1 MIRSTRRGLGKLP
14 LSAALLCLIPAACD
28 HDEATVRSLQ
38 VLPSSTPLPQSE
50 AIPIEVEPS
59 YAEGEW
65 KTVSA
70 SREGLEQFALT
81 WCSRGTAELADR
93 RLCQNVNTETPFSES
108 TLDISGQEC
117 LGHGICHL
125 RRQICAGAYLAE
137 LARSPVPRT
146 TSAAE
151 LNQEGILAM
160 TLGIPE
166 SQVEALGL
174 ADHPVTRV
182 RFQPLTG
189 PGQAAAFRGSLNRY
203 REAARIASVLQN
215 HVSAAS
221 GTTCLQTYLAQDA
234 GPLSR
239 PALPPDEDATLPTW
253 PDVFVQGWLD
263 ATFEFSSNLA
273 RAVEATRSAGDS

>member
-1 MIRSTRRGLGKLP
+1 M
-14 LSAALLCLIPAACD
+14 
-28 HDEATVRSLQ
+28 
-38 VLPSSTPLPQSE
+38 
-50 AIPIEVEPS
+50 
-59 YAEGEW
+59 
-65 KTVSA
+65 SA
-70 SREGLEQFALT
+70 SREGLEQLALT
-81 WCSRGTAELADR
+81 WCSESNAEVADR
-93 RLCQNVNTETPFSES
+93 RLCHNVAFGPQFSEPE
-108 TLDISGQEC
+108 LDSSAQTC
-117 LGHGICHL
+117 LDYGICHL

-151 LNQEGILAM
+151 LNQEGILALV
-160 TLGIPE
+160 LGIPE

-174 ADHPVTRV
+174 IDHPLTRV

-239 PALPPDEDATLPTW
+239 PDLPAYEDATLPTW
-253 PDVFVQGWLD
+253 TDVFVQGWLD
-263 ATFEFSSNLA
+263 ATFEFGCGSL
-273 RAVEATRSAGDS
+273 